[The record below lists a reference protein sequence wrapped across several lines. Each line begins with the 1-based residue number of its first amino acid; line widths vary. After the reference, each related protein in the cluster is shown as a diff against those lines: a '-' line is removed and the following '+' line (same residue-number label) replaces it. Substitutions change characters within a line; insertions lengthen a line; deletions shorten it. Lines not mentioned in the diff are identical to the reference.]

1 MLRSE
6 EKLMQLP
13 GASAGCLALLFFSAL
28 SSGLHAQDV
37 VRGKVYE
44 STILPNGNIEHVPLP
59 GAYILNS
66 GAEESTVTDLHGFFK
81 LSNVSPQ
88 DTLIA
93 SMVGYESVGL
103 VYDGESRFL
112 EFALDPGVALEAAEV
127 EAKRAATSFSLI
139 DPLNAQ
145 TINRKEL
152 AKAACCNLSE
162 AFETNASVDA
172 SFTDAV
178 TGTKQIRMLGLDGKY
193 SQIQVDNLPGPRGL
207 SAVLGLTFIPGDW
220 VNGIQIS
227 KGAGSV
233 TGGYESMTG
242 QINVAMK
249 NPTNADPLHVNLY
262 GNGAGRLEWNHVST
276 HQISR
281 KWRAALLT
289 HALYNGTQNDRNGD
303 GFLDTPLQR
312 HVIARSE
319 WKYQGD
325 RSLRGEYAATVVRT
339 EVVGGQ
345 LSGLSS
351 GGTDWGE
358 LRAWL
363 TTRNPSGWLAFSDV
377 NRLELTAKTGYVWPV
392 AEWRS
397 LGSQFSWI
405 RHEQRHLFGAKSYH
419 GIESHFR
426 GNVLLNDII
435 GNTNHKYAAGLSF
448 VYDAFDEQA
457 EVAVDSTRVFARTE
471 RVPGAFAEYTWNFR
485 DRLSVIVGG
494 RWDQH
499 NLYGGFFSPRLH
511 ARWSASENV
520 SLKFAGGRGWRT
532 PNVFMEQL
540 GLWASQRTW
549 RIDSGPQG
557 FSPEISTNLG
567 LNLTSKFRLNYRDA
581 SVAIDV
587 YRTTFENRLVVDL
600 ERPEEVHVYA
610 LTGSSSATS
619 AQVEFDWSVHR
630 RLDLRVAYRY
640 VDARTDR
647 LSDPLVTWDP
657 FVPKHRAFSQ
667 ASWASKTGAKG
678 NQTRVDATL
687 QWVGEQRLP
696 STTESPL
703 LFQRPDIAPG
713 FAQLNLQFSQDFSD
727 ALGVYLGVENV
738 TNVRQER
745 PIIGAAYGDAGV
757 AQEDFDAHF
766 DASLVYGPIFGRMYY
781 AGLRWRIPSN
791 VEE

>member
-1 MLRSE
+1 MLLSE
-6 EKLMQLP
+6 KELMSPRKAAAVWLVLWVFV
-13 GASAGCLALLFFSAL
+13 G
-28 SSGLHAQDV
+28 SGSESLAQDLV
-37 VRGKVYE
+37 KGKVYE
-44 STILPNGNIEHVPLP
+44 TTILPNGQTEHVPLP
-59 GAYILNS
+59 GAYVVNRGS
-66 GAEESTVTDLHGFFK
+66 QESTATDLHGFFK
-81 LSNVSPQ
+81 LPNVSAG
-88 DTLIA
+88 DTVVA

-103 VYDGESRFL
+103 VYDGEQKFL
-112 EFALDPGVALEAAEV
+112 EFALDPGVALDAAEV
-127 EAKRAATSFSLI
+127 EARREATSFSLI

-145 TINRKEL
+145 AINRKEL

-220 VNGIQIS
+220 VDGIQIS

-249 NPTNADPLHVNLY
+249 NPTNADPFHANLY

-276 HQISR
+276 HQVSR
-281 KWRAALLT
+281 KWRTALLT
-289 HALYNGTQNDRNGD
+289 HALYNGTQNDRNQD

-312 HVIARSE
+312 HVIARNE

-345 LSGLSS
+345 RSGISS
-351 GGTDWGE
+351 DGTQWGE
-358 LRAWL
+358 LKQWL
-363 TTRNPSGWLAFSDV
+363 TSENPNGWLAFSSV
-377 NRLELTAKTGYVWPV
+377 NRLELSGKTGYVWPN

-405 RHEQRHLFGAKSYH
+405 RHDQQHLFGAKSYH
-419 GIESHFR
+419 GTESHFR

-435 GNTNHKYAAGLSF
+435 GNTNHKYAAGVSY
-448 VYDAFDEQA
+448 VHDAFDEQA
-457 EVAVDSTRVFARTE
+457 DVAVDSTRVFARTE

-520 SLKFAGGRGWRT
+520 SLKFAAGRGWRT

-557 FSPEISTNLG
+557 FAPEVSTNLG
-567 LNLTSKFRLNYRDA
+567 LNLTSKFRLNYREA
-581 SVAIDV
+581 SLAVDV

-600 ERPEEVHVYA
+600 ERPDEVHVYA
-610 LTGSSSATS
+610 LLGESSATS

-630 RLDLRVAYRY
+630 RLDLRVAYRF

-647 LSDPLVTWDP
+647 LSDPSATWDP
-657 FVPKHRAFSQ
+657 FVPRHRAFSQ
-667 ASWASKTGAKG
+667 ASWASKTGENG
-678 NQTRVDATL
+678 SQTRIDATL

-696 STTESPL
+696 STTESPT
-703 LFQRPDIAPG
+703 LFQRPDVGKG

-727 ALGVYLGVENV
+727 ALGLYVGVENV

-745 PIIGAAYGDAGV
+745 PIIGAAYGDAV
-757 AQEDFDAHF
+757 VSQEDFDNHF

-781 AGLRWRIPSN
+781 AGLRWRIPS
-791 VEE
+791 EAAE

>member
-1 MLRSE
+1 MLLSE
-6 EKLMQLP
+6 EKLMDKKR
-13 GASAGCLALLFFSAL
+13 ASVACFVLIAMASLCT
-28 SSGLHAQDV
+28 GLQAQSTV
-37 VRGKVYE
+37 KGKVYE
-44 STILPNGNIEHVPLP
+44 STMLPNGKTEHVPLP
-59 GAYILNS
+59 GAYVVAR
-66 GAEESTVTDLHGFFK
+66 GAEESTVTDLHGFFR
-81 LSNVSPQ
+81 LTRVNVG
-88 DTLIA
+88 DTLVA

-103 VYDGESRFL
+103 VYDGGKKFL
-112 EFALDPGVALEAAEV
+112 EFALDPGVSLGTAEV
-127 EAKRAATSFSLI
+127 EVRRDATSFSLI

-249 NPTNADPLHVNLY
+249 NPTNSDPLHVNLY
-262 GNGAGRLEWNHVST
+262 GNGAGRLEWNHVSA
-276 HQISR
+276 HQVSR
-281 KWRAALLT
+281 KWRTALLT
-289 HALYNGTQNDRNGD
+289 HALYNGRQNDRNDD

-312 HVIARSE
+312 HVIARNE

-325 RSLRGEYAATVVRT
+325 RSLRGEYAATIVRT

-351 GGTDWGE
+351 SGTDWGE
-358 LRAWL
+358 MRTWL
-363 TTRNPSGWLAFSDV
+363 TAKNPSGWMAYSDV
-377 NRLELTAKTGYVWPV
+377 NRLELSAKTGYVWPD

-405 RHEQRHLFGAKSYH
+405 RHEQQHLFGAKSYH
-419 GIESHFR
+419 GIETHFR
-426 GNVLLNDII
+426 GNVLFNDII
-435 GNTNHKYAAGLSF
+435 GNTNHKYAAGVSF
-448 VYDAFDEQA
+448 VLDAFDEQA
-457 EVAVDSTRVFARTE
+457 DVAVDSTRTFARTE

-549 RIDSGPQG
+549 RVDAGAQG
-557 FSPEISTNLG
+557 FAPEVSTNLG
-567 LNLTSKFRLNYRDA
+567 LNLTSKFRINYRDA
-581 SVAIDV
+581 SLAIDV

-647 LSDPLVTWDP
+647 LSDPQATWDP
-657 FVPKHRAFSQ
+657 FVPRHRSFAQ
-667 ASWASKTGAKG
+667 GSWASKTGDKG

-696 STTESPL
+696 STMDSPL
-703 LFQRPDIAPG
+703 LFQRPDISPG

-727 ALGVYLGVENV
+727 ALGVYLGIENV

-745 PIIGAAYGDAGV
+745 PIIGAGYGDAVV
-757 AQEDFDAHF
+757 AQEDFDNHF

-781 AGLRWRIPSN
+781 AGLRWRIPTNS
-791 VEE
+791 EE